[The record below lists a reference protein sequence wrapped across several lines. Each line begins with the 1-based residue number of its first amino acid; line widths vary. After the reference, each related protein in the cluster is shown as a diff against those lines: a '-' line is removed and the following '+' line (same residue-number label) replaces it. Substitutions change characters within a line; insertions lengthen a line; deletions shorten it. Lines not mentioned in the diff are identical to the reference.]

1 MTEENQRLRDK
12 LQSIERIV
20 TTALASQP
28 HGDEECGEHLRKSL
42 SDISNAIGEESG
54 GNSAVLRDAMVQLFG
69 ELAFCEKNVER
80 ECGLSAFGLGQH
92 CKIVRGIIDSAL
104 SAPNEH
110 RGNAAAMR
118 DALKYIVSLL
128 RSDTFVV
135 LNQPAVEIIAKI
147 LLASEAALTAPP
159 RQCDVGT
166 AEEQKER
173 FDAFCNA
180 QPRKRYGCDCIFQ
193 KNRQGLCEG
202 LCEFAWSQTPYAEEE
217 GGAE

>member
-54 GNSAVLRDAMVQLFG
+54 GNSAVLRDAMVQLLG
-69 ELAFCEKNVER
+69 EVAFCEKNVER

-110 RGNAAAMR
+110 RGNAATMR
-118 DALKYIVSLL
+118 EALVKLREIANVAFEKKREGVETVNMPQAIWYWCGKALSAPARNCDLARDWLQDLYCNFKPPATVRREMPPEWVDAVMAFCKW
-128 RSDTFVV
+128 
-135 LNQPAVEIIAKI
+135 
-147 LLASEAALTAPP
+147 LLAP
-159 RQCDVGT
+159 
-166 AEEQKER
+166 AE
-173 FDAFCNA
+173 
-180 QPRKRYGCDCIFQ
+180 RKG
-193 KNRQGLCEG
+193 EG
-202 LCEFAWSQTPYAEEE
+202 DEKLV
-217 GGAE
+217 